1 MLFRSHEWTHTDFGG
16 KKPSDIFR
24 EHFITCFIDDKFGV
38 KNREDIGVDII
49 CYECDYPHSDTVWP
63 EAPEYLMRNFV
74 GCSDEDI
81 DKITHLNAMRTYSFD
96 PFKDIPREQC
106 TVGALRAKATHVDT
120 TPRSGGGNRPLAEG
134 ETRVVTSAD
143 IMKLFAE
150 AGRVKEEA

>member
-1 MLFRSHEWTHTDFGG
+1 
-16 KKPSDIFR
+16 
-24 EHFITCFIDDKFGV
+24 
-38 KNREDIGVDII
+38 
-49 CYECDYPHSDTVWP
+49 
-63 EAPEYLMRNFV
+63 
-74 GCSDEDI
+74 
-81 DKITHLNAMRTYSFD
+81 MRTYSFD